1 MSVQKMKYY
10 LVGQYLQVLN
20 LYVIIQLINLNFKL
34 NSIKMNNKKITN
46 IYISMKRKELFMIMI
61 IFVILLTFYW
71 IILSNTSMSASWNY
85 ASVNRGV

>member
-1 MSVQKMKYY
+1 
-10 LVGQYLQVLN
+10 
-20 LYVIIQLINLNFKL
+20 
-34 NSIKMNNKKITN
+34 MNNKKITN

>member
-1 MSVQKMKYY
+1 MKDMKMKYY